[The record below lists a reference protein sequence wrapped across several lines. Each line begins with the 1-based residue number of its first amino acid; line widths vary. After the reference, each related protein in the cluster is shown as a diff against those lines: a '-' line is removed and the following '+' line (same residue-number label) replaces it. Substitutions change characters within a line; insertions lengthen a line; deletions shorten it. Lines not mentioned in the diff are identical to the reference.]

1 MLLRWEAIT
10 LFSAGFID
18 NENVKYFSQLMWNL
32 DKRVSFFIIRVWN
45 SHQLFTVY
53 ECCLLSF
60 LVSIN
65 NSNAPNPFI
74 SIWCSGVQHLDL
86 ATPFQLLIWDSGFP
100 VPGQGKWRPLSDES
114 SVTISQSE
122 SEDNVRSAN
131 QKPPSRERLLGIL
144 KGEWRLE
151 RSEARGIFCSFNV
164 TLIYFLKLLEDYLIL
179 MM

>member
-53 ECCLLSF
+53 EYRLLNF

-74 SIWCSGVQHLDL
+74 WCMEVQHLYL

-114 SVTISQSE
+114 SATISQSE
-122 SEDNVRSAN
+122 SDDNVGSAN
-131 QKPPSRERLLGIL
+131 QKPPSRERLLRIL

-151 RSEARGIFCSFNV
+151 RSEARGIFSSFNV